1 MPTVQTEPTDSV
13 HSAYND
19 YLASLAARDAEQA
32 GDAR

>member
-1 MPTVQTEPTDSV
+1 MPTVQNEPTDSV

-32 GDAR
+32 GEAR